1 MPGPAPRPA
10 PPPQDQAPPGPPRH
24 APTKEAK
31 APSGPLSIVLTCPK
45 CGAPFEADDT
55 VVTVS
60 CGHCSS
66 LLILSAPGR
75 DEIYVAD
82 DVTRGPEDI
91 RQIVITYRVQAQRAE
106 IVAAPTGGD

>member
-1 MPGPAPRPA
+1 MPESPARRA
-10 PPPQDQAPPGPPRH
+10 APQDDKG
-24 APTKEAK
+24 
-31 APSGPLSIVLTCPK
+31 PSGPLAIVLACPK

-55 VVTVS
+55 VVSVA
-60 CGHCSS
+60 CDHCSS

-91 RQIVITYRVQAQRAE
+91 GEIAISSRVQAERAE
-106 IVAAPTGGD
+106 IVSRHTDG

>member
-1 MPGPAPRPA
+1 MPEPAPRRAA
-10 PPPQDQAPPGPPRH
+10 PPRDDKG
-24 APTKEAK
+24 
-31 APSGPLSIVLTCPK
+31 PSGPLALVLQCPTW
-45 CGAPFEADDT
+45 GAPFEADDT
-55 VVTVS
+55 VVTAA

-91 RQIVITYRVQAQRAE
+91 RQIVISYRVQSERAE
-106 IVAAPTGGD
+106 ILARHAVDGEGTPSESFIQSRL

>member
-1 MPGPAPRPA
+1 MPDLTARRATPKDDKG
-10 PPPQDQAPPGPPRH
+10 
-24 APTKEAK
+24 
-31 APSGPLSIVLTCPK
+31 PSGPLAIVLACSK

-55 VVTVS
+55 VVSVS
-60 CGHCSS
+60 CGHCAS

-91 RQIVITYRVQAQRAE
+91 REIVIRYRVQAERAE
-106 IVAAPTGGD
+106 IASRHADEDGNPPSESFIQS